1 MTKNEV
7 ISLVVALS
15 LVVVILI
22 PSLLF
27 SKLDTA
33 QAVQIILMT
42 ALVLVTIIYVKRT
55 SEISEATRRQ
65 SQEVRE
71 QTIIAS
77 RPVIIQ
83 RALCEKDIW
92 ESNTSDYFVSFE
104 IYNAGAGPAIELEIL
119 MLDKDKQLLQ
129 SEIDTFLR
137 SGAEPIQFN
146 PTNLMAHTNC
156 TCYLLCRYRSILFS
170 ATDER
175 WYQTWMPFDVIRASA
190 KDKLYVKPHRL
201 EFLEVVGKEFY

>member
-1 MTKNEV
+1 MTKNEA
-7 ISLVVALS
+7 ISLVVALI
-15 LVVVILI
+15 LVAAILI
-22 PSLLF
+22 PSLLI

-42 ALVLVTIIYVKRT
+42 ALVLVTILYVKRT

-83 RALCEKDIW
+83 KAVHEKDIW
-92 ESNTSDYFVSFE
+92 ESSTSDYFVNFE
-104 IYNAGAGPAIELEIL
+104 IYNAGAGPAIELEIVL
-119 MLDKDKQLLQ
+119 LDKDKKLLQ
-129 SEIDTFLR
+129 SETDTFLK
-137 SGAEPIQFN
+137 SSAEPIQFY
-146 PTNLMAHTNC
+146 PTNLMAHIHC

-170 ATDER
+170 STDER
-175 WYQTWMPFDVIRASA
+175 WYQTWMPFDVIQASA
-190 KDKLYVKPHRL
+190 QNKLYVKPHRL
-201 EFLEVVGKEFY
+201 EFLEVVGKESY